1 MFPSNLFA
9 MRLRNTDREN
19 SDLPGES
26 LRASRPSIGIALGGG
41 AARGWAH
48 IGVLR
53 ALEEAGLRPDVIAGT
68 SIGAVV
74 GGCYTA
80 GRLDALEAFARSLSK
95 RRVFNLM
102 DFSFAGSGLLSGN
115 RLGQL
120 LNEAIG
126 DTLIEDLPRHF
137 ACIATELGTGH
148 EIWLSKGHLVDA
160 IRASYAL
167 PAVFKP
173 VMVQNRW
180 LIDGALVNPVPVS
193 VCRAF
198 GARLVIAVNL
208 NADSFGRG
216 TVVRADDPIMGDIE
230 EDLQDGAAGETPTL
244 SAQRILRRQFL
255 GSPGGPPGISTVMV
269 DAFNIIQDRISRSRL
284 AGDPPDIMI
293 GPKTGSIGLFDF
305 HCAKEAIHAGTE
317 ATRRVVE
324 EIQQAIVALS

>member
-1 MFPSNLFA
+1 MFPSNPFA
-9 MRLRNTDREN
+9 LRGGNGQRDRQD
-19 SDLPGES
+19 SSGA
-26 LRASRPSIGIALGGG
+26 ASRSRRPSIGVALGGG

-53 ALEEAGLRPDVIAGT
+53 TLEEAGFKPDIIAGT

-80 GRLDALEAFARSLSK
+80 GKLDLLETFARGLSK

-115 RLGQL
+115 RLGHL
-120 LNEAIG
+120 LAEAIG
-126 DTLIEDLPRHF
+126 DTQIEDLPRHF

-148 EIWLSKGHLVDA
+148 EIWLSRGHLVDA
-160 IRASYAL
+160 MRASYAL

-208 NADSFGRG
+208 NAENFGRG
-216 TVVRADDPIMGDIE
+216 TVVRADDPVMSVIDEGLKDVV
-230 EDLQDGAAGETPTL
+230 QDDSPMM
-244 SAQRILRRQFL
+244 SAQRLLRRQFL

-284 AGDPPDIMI
+284 AGDPPDITI
-293 GPKTGSIGLFDF
+293 GPKTGAIGLFDF
-305 HCAKEAIHAGTE
+305 HCAKEAIVAGAE
-317 ATRRVVE
+317 ATRRVIEDIRHAMVT
-324 EIQQAIVALS
+324 LS